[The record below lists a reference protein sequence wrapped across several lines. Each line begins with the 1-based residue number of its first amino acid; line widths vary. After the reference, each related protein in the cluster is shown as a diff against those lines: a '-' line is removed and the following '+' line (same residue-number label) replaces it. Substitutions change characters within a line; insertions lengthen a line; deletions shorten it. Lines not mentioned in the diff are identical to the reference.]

1 MLVEKISEVLAELK
15 TNQRIKNNA
24 EFAMAAGMSG
34 DRLKNI
40 LGGKVKKFTP
50 KEMLALQS
58 AYGIRVAW
66 WSSDTA
72 PMWLTEAE
80 KALEPRLEDLRLVT
94 SDVMELGLPEEETRT
109 LQALLFAFKTKNRAS
124 LTELLQRKQTETN
137 YVYVPRYDIQA
148 SAGGGSVIHDEA
160 IVDHLAFRS
169 DWVRQTLGLDPAHLA
184 LIDVRGDSMSPTIE
198 GGDLLLLD
206 TRLGTA
212 KSEGVFVINLNG
224 SLLVKRVR
232 IKLSGVVEIVSDNP
246 NYGSETISG
255 DELDRL
261 AIVGRVVWHGRKF

>member
-15 TNQRIKNNA
+15 ANQRVKNNA

-40 LGGKVKKFTP
+40 LGGKVKKLTP

-66 WSSDTA
+66 WSSDAA
-72 PMWLTEAE
+72 PMWLTEQE

-94 SDVMELGLPEEETRT
+94 SEVMELGLPEDETRT
-109 LQALLFAFKTKNRAS
+109 LQALLFAVKTKNRTS
-124 LTELLQRKQTETN
+124 ISELLRHRQTEAN

-148 SAGGGSVIHDEA
+148 SAGNGSVIHDEA
-160 IVDHLAFRS
+160 VVDHLAFRS
-169 DWVRQTLGLDPAHLA
+169 DWIRQSMGLDPSHLA
-184 LIDVRGDSMSPTIE
+184 LIDVRGNSMSPTID

-206 TRLGTA
+206 IRPGQA
-212 KSEGVFVINLNG
+212 KSEGVYVINLNG
-224 SLLVKRVR
+224 SLLVKRLR
-232 IKLSGVVEIVSDNP
+232 IRLSGVIEIVSDNP
-246 NYGSETISG
+246 KYGSETISG
-255 DELDRL
+255 EELERL
-261 AIVGRVVWHGRKF
+261 VVVGRVVWHGRKF